1 MKKNLKS
8 LFYLVSLFALV
19 FAGTGITPAAAQK
32 AALPETPLFSGLSW
46 QAAAPLAQDL
56 GLQGQ
61 SAPLAGQIFI
71 AQEPFNIDDESNG
84 VAAYYADSNLKKMG
98 WTPNGISRA
107 EDGLALMY
115 FNEAGYFLTVTF
127 KVCGG
132 TSSVVC
138 LSVWQSEQSSLQPT
152 IAAAS
157 PVTPNAV
164 TFNKQTP
171 ANGSVNLA
179 PAGIQIS
186 WTAYTGGSLNR
197 YRYCYDTSND
207 NACDTS
213 AGAAGW
219 TSVWSGT
226 SATLPTLSASKTYY
240 WQVQAVLNDNTKI
253 DADSGTYWAFSTIT
267 LATFGKSSPANNAT
281 NQTTTLT
288 LAWQASASATGGYR
302 YCISE
307 ATISCTVWNYNATTS
322 INIALQPGKTY
333 QWQVRAYD
341 GANGTGNFIEADNAT
356 WWKFTTT
363 SVPDFSK
370 LAPANNVLGQPI
382 FVTLSWQANSGATG
396 GYKYCISPDGIAC
409 TIWNSL
415 TQTSIQIPVLPN
427 TTYQWQVRAY
437 NTSGGYS
444 EANGGA
450 YWKFTTGAAPGFT
463 RIFLPLIKR

>member
-1 MKKNLKS
+1 MKKNLKQ
-8 LFYLVSLFALV
+8 LFYLVSLFALIL
-19 FAGTGITPAAAQK
+19 AGANITPAAAQQV
-32 AALPETPLFSGLSW
+32 AAPETPLFAGLAW
-46 QAAAPLAQDL
+46 QDSTPLAQTL

-61 SAPLAGQIFI
+61 TAPLAGTLFATQS
-71 AQEPFNIDDESNG
+71 PFNIDDDANG
-84 VAAYYADSNLKKMG
+84 VAEYYASPNLQKMG
-98 WTPNGISRA
+98 WKQSGLRRA

-115 FNEAGYFLTVTF
+115 FNEEGYFLTIEFT
-127 KVCGG
+127 VCGE
-132 TSSVVC
+132 TASIVC
-138 LSVWQSEQSSLQPT
+138 LKVWQSAQTSLKPT
-152 IAAAS
+152 FDTANA
-157 PVTPNAV
+157 VTPDAV

-171 ANGSVNLA
+171 ANGSVNLS
-179 PAGIQIS
+179 PAGIGIS

-240 WQVQAVLNDNTKI
+240 WHVQAVLNDNTKI
-253 DADSGTYWAFSTIT
+253 DSDNGAYWAFSTIT
-267 LATFGKSSPANNAT
+267 LATFGKTSPANNAT
-281 NQTTTLT
+281 NQTATITLS
-288 LAWQASASATGGYR
+288 WGSSPSASGGYR

-307 ATISCTVWNYNATTS
+307 ATISCTVWNYNAATS

-370 LAPANNVLGQPI
+370 LSPANNVLGQSTFI
-382 FVTLSWQANSGATG
+382 TLSWETNSGASG
-396 GYKYCISPDGIAC
+396 GYKYCIAPEGISC
-409 TIWNSL
+409 TNWAST
-415 TQTSIQIPVLPN
+415 TQTSVQVPVLPS
-427 TTYQWQVRAY
+427 TAYLWQVRAY
-437 NTSGGYS
+437 NTSGGYN

-450 YWKFTTGAAPGFT
+450 YWKFTTMAVPGFT
-463 RIFLPLIKR
+463 RLFLPFIRR

>member
-1 MKKNLKS
+1 MKKNLRQ
-8 LFYLVSLFALV
+8 LLYLVSLFALI
-19 FAGTGITPAAAQK
+19 FAGTGITPAAAQQ
-32 AALPETPLFSGLSW
+32 AAAPETPLFSGLTW
-46 QAAAPLAQDL
+46 QDAAPLAQDL

-61 SAPLAGQIFI
+61 TAPLAGTLF
-71 AQEPFNIDDESNG
+71 AAKEPFNIDDDANG
-84 VAAYYADSNLKKMG
+84 VAEYYSSLNLEKMG
-98 WTPNGISRA
+98 WKQTGISRA

-115 FNEAGYFLTVTF
+115 FNEQGYFLTVEF
-127 KVCGG
+127 KVCGE
-132 TSSVVC
+132 SSSIVC
-138 LSVWQSEQSSLQPT
+138 LKVWQSEATSLKPT
-152 IAAAS
+152 IAAANA
-157 PVTPNAV
+157 VTPNAA

-171 ANGSVNLA
+171 ANGATNLA
-179 PAGIQIS
+179 LAGIGIS

-213 AGAAGW
+213 TGAAGW

-240 WQVQAVLNDNTKI
+240 WHVQAVLNDNSKI
-253 DADSGTYWAFSTIT
+253 DSDNGAYWAFSTIA
-267 LATFGKSSPANNAT
+267 LATFGKTSPANNAT
-281 NQTTTLT
+281 NQTSTIT
-288 LAWQASASATGGYR
+288 LAWQSSPSATGGYR

-370 LAPANNVLGQPI
+370 LAPANNVLNQSI
-382 FVTLSWQANSGATG
+382 FITLSWQANSGATG
-396 GYKYCISPDGIAC
+396 GYKYCIAPEGVSC
-409 TIWNSL
+409 TNWVST
-415 TQTSIQIPVLPN
+415 TQTSVQIPVKPSTAYL
-427 TTYQWQVRAY
+427 WQVRAY

-450 YWKFTTGAAPGFT
+450 YWKFSTGAVPGFT
-463 RIFLPLIKR
+463 QLFLPFIKR